1 MPAADSSGRTPVR
14 FGAVD
19 FVGSGVNYIF
29 VLSLGGGGGA

>member
-19 FVGSGVNYIF
+19 FVGSRVNYIF
-29 VLSLGGGGGA
+29 LSLGGGGA